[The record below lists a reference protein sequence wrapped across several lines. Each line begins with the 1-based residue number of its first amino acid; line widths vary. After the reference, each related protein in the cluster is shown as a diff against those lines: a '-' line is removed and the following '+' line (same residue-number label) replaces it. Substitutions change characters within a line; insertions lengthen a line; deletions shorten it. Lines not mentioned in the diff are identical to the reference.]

1 MKIKTI
7 SYNNFKIA
15 TIEKASPLVVI
26 LLSVDCHTE
35 NSAKRQAAQAL
46 YGDLLLAGAGKY
58 SREEFTYA
66 VNILGADFSVQFDN
80 GVMTIKVTTLA
91 KHLSK
96 TLGLLEVV
104 LTAPRF
110 EEVEISRAKDLLLN
124 RLQVAKE
131 EAPLLANVNL
141 RQTLYGAADRHYGYL
156 PAEIEREVKAVGVD
170 ELRALHQ
177 VVLTGFWHASIG
189 GQLDGLKAVVGKLE
203 KLKKAQ
209 LSPDTVVE
217 KKVSVTK
224 IEKNDLI
231 ATLVPSRQNVELA
244 IGAPVPITFTHEDL
258 APLVFGMNVL
268 AKWGGFAGRLMS
280 TVREQEGLTYMIY
293 GRLEGISVT
302 EAGFWQI
309 RTFFA
314 PKDAE
319 KGLTSTL
326 REINKIID
334 KGITPKELE
343 FFRVTLKT
351 GEILAQDSLSSFVR
365 SVHSA
370 LVNGLNYEEYQ
381 AFRERLYT
389 CSKKEVDA
397 ALKKYLDPKRLVVG
411 IAGPTKEVEKPLRA
425 VLVAGK

>member
-7 SYNNFKIA
+7 SHDNFKIS
-15 TIEKASPLVVI
+15 TIEKTSPLVVM

-35 NSAKRQAAQAL
+35 NSAKRQAVQAL
-46 YGDLLLAGAGKY
+46 YSDLLLAGAGKY

-66 VNILGADFSVQFDN
+66 VNILGADFSVYFEN
-80 GVMTIKVTTLA
+80 SVMTIKVSTLA

-96 TLGLLEVV
+96 TLSLLEMI
-104 LTAPRF
+104 LTAPKF
-110 EEVEISRAKDLLLN
+110 EEAEISRAKDLLLN
-124 RLQVAKE
+124 RLQVTKE
-131 EAPLLANVNL
+131 EAPLLANANL
-141 RQTLYGAADRHYGYL
+141 RRTLYGKADRHYGYL
-156 PAEIEREVKAVGVD
+156 PAEVEKEVEAVGNG
-170 ELRALHQ
+170 ELQTLHQ
-177 VVLTGFWHASIG
+177 VVLTGFWYASVG
-189 GQLDGLKAVVGKLE
+189 GRLEELKTVVGKLE

-209 LSPDTVVE
+209 LTPSAAEE
-217 KKVSVTK
+217 KKVSVVK
-224 IEKNDLI
+224 IEKNDLVS
-231 ATLVPSRQNVELA
+231 TLVASRQNIELS
-244 IGAPVPITFTHEDL
+244 IGAPVPITFANADL

-293 GRLEGISVT
+293 GRLEGVSVT
-302 EAGFWQI
+302 ESGFWQI

-326 REINKIID
+326 RELKKIVD
-334 KGITPKELE
+334 KGITAKELE
-343 FFRVTLKT
+343 FFRVILKT
-351 GEILAQDSLSSFVR
+351 GEVLAQDSLVSFVR
-365 SVHSA
+365 NAHGA
-370 LVNGLNYEEYQ
+370 LVNGLDYEEYQ
-381 AFRERLYT
+381 AFRERLYS

-425 VLVAGK
+425 VLGS